1 MYRNSG
7 IMTSTSK
14 FFNGLVKWIHGGNLV
29 NVVDWEAMRW
39 LRVVLVS
46 SDRDPTAIS
55 SVAGVAG
62 GLLPLPPLLNAAVA
76 EFCKK
81 TDYPEQCQSSAQHF
95 LPAVGEAKAAAL
107 VDTVA
112 FLKVQM
118 AACRAKAEAAQ
129 SSVAALLKQPGM
141 NPMVASTL
149 QVCDDSYSD
158 AFDNLDAT
166 DKAVEAR
173 DKGTINSMLSALV
186 DDFSTCEDGFTEM
199 QDASPLAAFDGALSK
214 LASNCLAIADLI

>member
-1 MYRNSG
+1 M
-7 IMTSTSK
+7 
-14 FFNGLVKWIHGGNLV
+14 
-29 NVVDWEAMRW
+29 
-39 LRVVLVS
+39 
-46 SDRDPTAIS
+46 DPTAIS
-55 SVAGVAG
+55 SVAGVGG

-107 VDTVA
+107 VDAVA

-199 QDASPLAAFDGALSK
+199 QAASPLAAFDGALSK